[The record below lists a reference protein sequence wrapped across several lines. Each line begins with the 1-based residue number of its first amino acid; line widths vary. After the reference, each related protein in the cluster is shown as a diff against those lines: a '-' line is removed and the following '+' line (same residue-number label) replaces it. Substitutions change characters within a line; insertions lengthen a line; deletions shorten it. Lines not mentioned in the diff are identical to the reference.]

1 VLPFENLSGDAG
13 NEYFADGMTEEILN
27 ALAQVPDLRV
37 AARTSSFAYKGRE
50 VDVRKVARDLGVAN
64 VLEGSVR
71 REGDNLR
78 ITAQLIDARNGFHL
92 WSETY
97 DRKLESVF
105 AIQEEIAEAI
115 AAELK
120 GSLGLTDG
128 EPLVRNRTA
137 NMEAYELY
145 LEARSH
151 VRRRGPGV
159 DRAIGL
165 YERAVERD
173 PAFAPAWA
181 GLAEAWS
188 LAPFYHAGVD
198 STYWAESLN
207 RAEDAAEKALELDPS
222 MVSAHVALANAHRD
236 RWEWTEAER
245 AYRRAL
251 ELAPDDPEANQQYG
265 EMLAG
270 MGRTEEALPY
280 VRRAVELDPLAAI
293 RLNALGYILRN
304 AGEPEA
310 ALATL
315 RRAFAIDSTLS
326 FVNRSIVDVYL
337 RSGRY
342 AEAERFMERIGVP
355 ADRGIRRVTRAIAVG
370 DTATAIRILR
380 SDSLLRN
387 AYVLHALA
395 GDREGVLAALD
406 EGLFGGPFGAPEIL
420 WDPFVAEYRDD
431 PRFRE
436 LVRSRNLEPR

>member
-1 VLPFENLSGDAG
+1 
-13 NEYFADGMTEEILN
+13 
-27 ALAQVPDLRV
+27 V

-251 ELAPDDPEANQQYG
+251 ELALDDPEANQQYG

-326 FVNRSIVDVYL
+326 FVNRSIVDVHL

-355 ADRGIRRVTRAIAVG
+355 AGQGIRRVTRAIAAG

-431 PRFRE
+431 PRFQE